1 MESWEAKIISLVIL
15 LILTVVFGFVPRA
28 LKVAGN
34 EKYISIAN
42 CIAGRELWDGSKSSL
57 PFFVILSKLYREM
70 GYRLFNF
77 GDKET

>member
-42 CIAGRELWDGSKSSL
+42 CIAGNWTDSECFD
-57 PFFVILSKLYREM
+57 I
-70 GYRLFNF
+70 
-77 GDKET
+77 